1 MGLGF
6 MGLQFR
12 VQRGI
17 RDHATIYRMRHSQLH
32 LANFWGVLEIPDAY
46 PNTIIWVLPSPS
58 NSLY

>member
-6 MGLQFR
+6 R
-12 VQRGI
+12 VQGGI